1 MNYSFAKSE
10 LKGNEQLIIYGNPQG
25 RFVPYILET
34 IACNSQLSILQ
45 PTYKETD
52 GKVSYLYN
60 TNCLISLKDFLQNHE
75 VGVDVVCR
83 ILKSIATTI
92 VNSNDYLI
100 GSDKFVL
107 LSELMFIDDSVD
119 KVKLVVVP
127 GDESVFE
134 DTAQAIKEVVV
145 DIVFNLAIYSDDGG
159 GFIENLLN
167 LMKKEFSLDKL
178 LRLCNEYEQDADE
191 KWLADR
197 EQVAKSVPVPE
208 AVRELFEEEPQG
220 MGKTKQRKE
229 NSKEKNKNLTFYM
242 VLGAVV
248 IVAILI
254 RFGERVL

>member
-10 LKGNEQLIIYGNPQG
+10 LVGNEQLIIYGSPQC

-34 IACNSQLSILQ
+34 IACNSQLNILQ

-92 VNSNDYLI
+92 VNSNDYLLS
-100 GSDKFVL
+100 SDKFVL

-127 GDESVFE
+127 GNESVFE
-134 DTAQAIKEVVV
+134 DTEQAIKEVVV
-145 DIVFNLAIYSDDGG
+145 DIVFNLTIYSDDGG

-178 LRLCNEYEQDADE
+178 LALCNAYEQTKEEAVGEEEQVADE
-191 KWLADR
+191 KR
-197 EQVAKSVPVPE
+197 VAEIAPVPE
-208 AVRELFEEEPQG
+208 AVRELFEEEQQKPD
-220 MGKTKQRKE
+220 KA
-229 NSKEKNKNLTFYM
+229 KEKNKNLTFYM
-242 VLGAVV
+242 VLGLVV
-248 IVAILI
+248 IVALLI
-254 RFGERVL
+254 RVSSRML